1 MSAEA
6 PAGGTGLSG
15 TPGEAA
21 PADAAG
27 PAASTGRAGSAGPV
41 GSGTTPVA
49 TLGTRALAPVFV
61 RLKLSL
67 LRNGLRQSSGRTAA
81 YVVSVV
87 FALLIAAGQLL
98 GLILLRGNDGAGTLV
113 VVLTALVALG
123 WAMLPLFF
131 PSGDETLDPSRLV
144 MLPLRPR
151 ALIGALLAA
160 SLVGIGPLF
169 TLCLVLGS
177 AIAVAHGGAA
187 IALSVVVVPLTLLVC
202 VALSRAMAAANI
214 RLLTS
219 RKGRDLA
226 VLSGLV
232 IAVGIQFVNF
242 GVQRLSE
249 AGGLSALDPVAD
261 VLRWLPPA
269 SAIGAVD
276 SVSDGAYGRAALQL
290 LLSLAAL
297 AALMYSWQRSL
308 VKLMT
313 APDGS
318 TIAAAGPARKESGSG
333 LGRLLPEGRT
343 GTVMRRSLW
352 YVWRDPKTKAAWITS
367 LAIGLIV
374 PLINALQGNGSIYLA
389 CFAAGMLGI
398 QMYNQFGQDTS
409 AFWMV
414 ALTIST
420 TRDAYLELRAR
431 AFALLVITLPYSA
444 LVTILTAALLGD
456 WRALPEALGLSFALL
471 GAMMATGAVASARFP
486 YSIPQDSAYKNVAP
500 GQGGLAWISI
510 LGGMLGGALLCAP
523 VIGLTIGLHVSGAD
537 GLMWLVLPAGAA
549 YGALI
554 AWAGVKVAA
563 PQTASRL
570 PEILTAVSKG

>member
-1 MSAEA
+1 MSA
-6 PAGGTGLSG
+6 GLSG
-15 TPGEAA
+15 TVGT
-21 PADAAG
+21 AG
-27 PAASTGRAGSAGPV
+27 AV
-41 GSGTTPVA
+41 GSGTTPAV
-49 TLGTRALAPVFV
+49 TLGTGDLAPVFV

-98 GLILLRGNDGAGTLV
+98 GLILLRGNDGAATLAV
-113 VVLTALVALG
+113 FLTGLVALG

-144 MLPLRPR
+144 MLPLRPQ

-160 SLVGIGPLF
+160 SVVGIGPLF

-177 AIAVAHGGAA
+177 SIAVAHGAA
-187 IALSVVVVPLTLLVC
+187 AVVVSVVVVPLALLVC
-202 VALSRAMAAANI
+202 VALSRAVAAANI

-232 IAVGIQFVNF
+232 IAVGVQFVNF

-261 VLRWLPPA
+261 VVRWLPPA

-276 SVSDGAYGRAALQL
+276 SVSDGAYGPAAVQL

-297 AALMYSWQRSL
+297 AGLLYWWQRSL

-318 TIAAAGPARKESGSG
+318 TVAAASGPARKESASG
-333 LGRLLPEGRT
+333 LGLLLPEGRT
-343 GTVMRRSLW
+343 GTVMRRSLL

-374 PLINALQGNGSIYLA
+374 PLVNALQGNGSIYLA

-414 ALTIST
+414 ALTISS

-431 AFALLVITLPYSA
+431 AFALLLITLPYSA
-444 LVTILTAALLGD
+444 LVTIGTAALLGD
-456 WRALPEALGLSFALL
+456 WRALPDALGLSFALL
-471 GAMMATGAVASARFP
+471 GAMMATGALASARFP
-486 YSIPQDSAYKNVAP
+486 YSIPQDSGYKNVAP
-500 GQGGLAWISI
+500 GQAGLALISI
-510 LGGMLGGALLCAP
+510 LGGMLGGAVLCAP
-523 VIGLTIGLHVSGAD
+523 VIALTITLHVSGAD
-537 GLMWLVLPAGAA
+537 AWTWVVLPTGTA

-554 AWAGVKVAA
+554 AWAGIRLAA
-563 PQTASRL
+563 PRTASRL